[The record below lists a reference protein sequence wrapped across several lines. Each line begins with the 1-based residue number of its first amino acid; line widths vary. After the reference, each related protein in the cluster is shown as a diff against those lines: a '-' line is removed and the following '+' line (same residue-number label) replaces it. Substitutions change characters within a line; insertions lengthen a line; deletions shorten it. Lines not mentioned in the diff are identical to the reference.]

1 MSEDDSQRIEAY
13 LSKVRR
19 SLRGMKDQDVR
30 EIIDEL
36 RSHVLDK
43 APAGLDTAL
52 ASLGSPEELARQY
65 VTDDLLARA
74 EVSRSPLRILDSL
87 FRWASLSAAGFFVLL
102 GSIGGYFLGAASIL
116 CALLKPFFP
125 RNTGLWVIPDGAGDS
140 EISLRLGL
148 SGAPPDGREL
158 LGWWII
164 PIGLTVGCALVILT
178 TRFALWCVRQYR
190 RSRVPVHV

>member
-1 MSEDDSQRIEAY
+1 MSEDDSRRIEAY

-19 SLRGMKDQDVR
+19 SLRGMNDQDVR
-30 EIIDEL
+30 EILDEL

-74 EVSRSPLRILDSL
+74 EVSRSPLRVLDSL

-102 GSIGGYFLGAASIL
+102 GSIGGYFLGAAFIL

-125 RNTGLWVIPDGAGDS
+125 HNTGLWIIPDGAGDS

-148 SGAPPDGREL
+148 GGAPPDG
-158 LGWWII
+158 
-164 PIGLTVGCALVILT
+164 
-178 TRFALWCVRQYR
+178 
-190 RSRVPVHV
+190 